1 MTFDLLRDEVE
12 KMTLLSIS
20 IIDIAPYWTGGD
32 PGKRAVAALVDQACR
47 DIGFLIISGHGIPEE
62 MIEET
67 RELARTFFDLPLTE
81 KMRVG
86 QPAPNV
92 SRGYTPLAS
101 EAVALSR
108 GAAAAAGPTRVE
120 KRPPEGP

>member
-1 MTFDLLRDEVE
+1 
-12 KMTLLSIS
+12 MTLLSIP

-32 PGKRAVAALVDQACR
+32 PGKRAVAASVDQACR

-81 KMRVG
+81 KMRV
-86 QPAPNV
+86 V
-92 SRGYTPLAS
+92 SPRPMS
-101 EAVALSR
+101 RAVIRRSR
-108 GAAAAAGPTRVE
+108 VRRCVQTR
-120 KRPPEGP
+120 R